1 MAEQITPSKLIYN
14 KRQYERVIDTS
25 FTQLVAQPTG
35 STPTITVPQ
44 FFQYYQDLFFDIP
57 KFGDTNS
64 HAYLIKTSQEYI
76 GTVSSNDDLIQA
88 LITETNQLREENLT
102 LQQQLLS
109 GSL

>member
-1 MAEQITPSKLIYN
+1 MAEQITPFKQVYN
-14 KRQYERVIDTS
+14 KSQYERVIDTS
-25 FTQLVAQPTG
+25 FTQLVPQPTG
-35 STPTITVPQ
+35 SAPTITVSQ

-76 GTVSSNDDLIQA
+76 GNTSSNDDLIQA
-88 LITETNQLREENLT
+88 LITETNQLRAENLT
-102 LQQQLLS
+102 LQQQIIS

>member
-1 MAEQITPSKLIYN
+1 MAEQITPFKLVYDKN
-14 KRQYERVIDTS
+14 QYEKVIDTT
-25 FTQLVAQPTG
+25 FTQLVAQPT
-35 STPTITVPQ
+35 SSAPTITVSQ

-76 GTVSSNDDLIQA
+76 GNTSSNDDLIQA
-88 LITETNQLREENLT
+88 LITETNQLRTENLT
-102 LQQQLLS
+102 LQQQIIS

>member
-1 MAEQITPSKLIYN
+1 MAEQITPFKLVYDKN
-14 KRQYERVIDTS
+14 QYEKVIDTT

-35 STPTITVPQ
+35 SAPTVSVSQ
-44 FFQYYQDLFFDIP
+44 FFQYYQDLFFSIP

-76 GTVSSNDDLIQA
+76 GNTSSNDALIQA

-102 LQQQLLS
+102 LQQQLIS

>member
-1 MAEQITPSKLIYN
+1 MAEQITPFKLVYDKN
-14 KRQYERVIDTS
+14 QYEKVIDTS
-25 FTQLVAQPTG
+25 FTQLVPQPT
-35 STPTITVPQ
+35 SSAPTVTVSQ

-76 GTVSSNDDLIQA
+76 GNTSSNDDLIQA
-88 LITETNQLREENLT
+88 LITETNQLRAENLN
-102 LQQQLLS
+102 LQQQLIS

>member
-1 MAEQITPSKLIYN
+1 MAEQITSFKQVYN
-14 KRQYERVIDTS
+14 KSQYERVIDTA
-25 FTQLVAQPTG
+25 FTQLVPQPTG
-35 STPTITVPQ
+35 SAPTVTVSQ

-76 GTVSSNDDLIQA
+76 GNTSSNDDLLQA
-88 LITETNQLREENLT
+88 LITETNQLRAENLT